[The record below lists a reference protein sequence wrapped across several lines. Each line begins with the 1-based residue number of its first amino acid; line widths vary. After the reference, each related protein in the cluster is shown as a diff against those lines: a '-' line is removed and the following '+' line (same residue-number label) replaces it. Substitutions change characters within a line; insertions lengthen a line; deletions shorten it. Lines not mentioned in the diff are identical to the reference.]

1 MQIGYKNLVGCVM
14 LTILSGLSP
23 AQESI
28 TVHPT
33 DTGQVLENPGMGW
46 VLHYYDNVPFNYGGR
61 LEPSDTVDD
70 YPGLTVVY
78 LRIAWS
84 HLEPQEG
91 RFVWSVLDTPA
102 QRWIDKGKRVALRIS
117 CCESFMRYATPQW
130 VQQAGANGHFFVAGK
145 GVDPN
150 GPFWEP
156 DYDDP
161 VFLQKLD
168 NFLAALAARYDAN
181 PHVAFIDIGSF
192 GVWGEGHTFHSSRL
206 PYSGDTIRKH
216 IDLHLKHFKRTLLA
230 ANDDFVD
237 HGRGRACMD
246 YAAEKGLTLRDDSI
260 LVQAGEKAY
269 FRADLAQAFRPKV
282 PVVCR
287 RASPSGLESEHYSSC
302 VMRTASC
309 GGTRNTHYDPS
320 STVALLRRADI
331 RNPMGDGLRHT
342 RYEPREFLAENRD
355 LVANPARDPQ
365 AEINM
370 RLGYRLQLVEAS
382 WPSEVAANS
391 KLWFATKWCN
401 AGVAPCLPGGYVTMT
416 LKDSKGGIVGV
427 FSARG
432 SSARGSLAG
441 LSGVDDKFNVHSLP
455 VGEPGKAEA
464 RDQRAEFDLPLRND
478 TRTRLVK
485 PGAYDVYVSV
495 GDLDGTP
502 GIAVPLPNDDG
513 HRRYKLGRVT
523 VVP

>member
-1 MQIGYKNLVGCVM
+1 MQTGYKNLVSCVM
-14 LTILSGLSP
+14 PIVLSGLSP

-33 DTGQVLENPGMGW
+33 DTGQVLANPGMGW

-70 YPGLTVVY
+70 YPGLTVAY

-91 RFVWSVLDTPA
+91 QFVWSVLDTPA

-130 VQQAGANGHFFVAGK
+130 VHEAGVKGHFFTVGK

-168 NFLAALAARYDAN
+168 NFLAALAARYDGN
-181 PHVAFIDIGSF
+181 PRVAFIDIGSF

-206 PYSGDTIRKH
+206 PYSGETIRKH

-237 HGRGRACMD
+237 HGRGRSCMD

-269 FRADLAQAFRPKV
+269 IRADLAQAFWPKV
-282 PVVCR
+282 PVI
-287 RASPSGLESEHYSSC
+287 LESEHF
-302 VMRTASC
+302 
-309 GGTRNTHYDPS
+309 GPS
-320 STVALLRRADI
+320 RVVR
-331 RNPMGDGLRHT
+331 
-342 RYEPREFLAENRD
+342 
-355 LVANPARDPQ
+355 
-365 AEINM
+365 
-370 RLGYRLQLVEAS
+370 
-382 WPSEVAANS
+382 
-391 KLWFATKWCN
+391 
-401 AGVAPCLPGGYVTMT
+401 
-416 LKDSKGGIVGV
+416 
-427 FSARG
+427 SA
-432 SSARGSLAG
+432 
-441 LSGVDDKFNVHSLP
+441 
-455 VGEPGKAEA
+455 
-464 RDQRAEFDLPLRND
+464 
-478 TRTRLVK
+478 
-485 PGAYDVYVSV
+485 
-495 GDLDGTP
+495 
-502 GIAVPLPNDDG
+502 
-513 HRRYKLGRVT
+513 
-523 VVP
+523 